1 MPKLINGLIMSSIVI
16 GVFLAFL
23 GSHTLRWSPP
33 PAPPKWEAPSR
44 HQPGPAGTAAAS
56 RDQHGP
62 AGTAAAAQD
71 QRGPARPAA
80 PSRVRPASGPA
91 RTPDDRLQATPMARS
106 VPVAIYIPHIGVQA
120 KIISLGLTS
129 GGAVRVP
136 PLTRPFLTSWY
147 NRGPTP
153 GAPGAAVIFGHVDSA
168 AVGPAVFYRLGD
180 LRPGDLVYVTL
191 RDGRTALFRV
201 YSAALYRKA
210 ELPDQAIY
218 GYTSWPSLR
227 LVTCGGQFDA
237 ATGHYLSNTVVFAQY
252 VGQRADAPRP

>member
-1 MPKLINGLIMSSIVI
+1 MPKLINGLIVSSIVI

-44 HQPGPAGTAAAS
+44 HQPGPTGSAS
-56 RDQHGP
+56 SSR
-62 AGTAAAAQD
+62 D
-71 QRGPARPAA
+71 QRGPAGPAA
-80 PSRVRPASGPA
+80 SSRVRPAGHPA
-91 RTPDDRLQATPMARS
+91 RTPEDGLQATPMARS
-106 VPVAIYIPHIGVQA
+106 VPVAIYIPHIGVRA
-120 KIISLGLTS
+120 KIISLGLAS
-129 GGAVRVP
+129 GGVVRVP
-136 PLTRPFLTSWY
+136 PLTRPFITSWY
-147 NRGPTP
+147 DRGPTP

-191 RDGRTALFRV
+191 QDRRTALFRV

-210 ELPDQAIY
+210 EFPDQAIY

-252 VGQRADAPRP
+252 VGQRD

>member
-1 MPKLINGLIMSSIVI
+1 MPKLINGLIVSSIVI

-33 PAPPKWEAPSR
+33 PAPPKWEAPSPR
-44 HQPGPAGTAAAS
+44 QPGPAEPAASS
-56 RDQHGP
+56 RDQSGP
-62 AGTAAAAQD
+62 AG
-71 QRGPARPAA
+71 PAA
-80 PSRVRPASGPA
+80 SSRVRSAGRPAHK
-91 RTPDDRLQATPMARS
+91 PDDGLQATPMARS
-106 VPVAIYIPHIGVQA
+106 VPVAIYIPHIGVRA

-191 RDGRTALFRV
+191 QDRRTALFRI

-210 ELPDQAIY
+210 EFPDQAIY

-252 VGQRADAPRP
+252 VGQRDLAARR